1 MLKNEGLEGWNSG
14 LMLKN
19 EGLEGS
25 NSGLMLIEGLKDGIV
40 D

>member
-19 EGLEGS
+19 EGLEGW